1 MIYIF
6 HGDDQY
12 ASRSAF
18 NQQIDQQSGKD
29 IFRLDSKSIN
39 LDLVNNFLN
48 SQSLFVSQKILVLT
62 NLFSTPKAILD
73 KIINL
78 IKDDSHNDIY
88 IWQDKTLTPTQT
100 KIFPQAK
107 INHFP
112 VNKVLFS
119 CLNQIRPKNISKF
132 IPLYQKVTEQ
142 EPFELFLFFVKNNLR
157 KQITNYQYSLS
168 VHSKCNRLGRRKRHH
183 FSLDIVIAR
192 RIFVSHFHDWHGLRG

>member
-12 ASRSAF
+12 ASRTAF
-18 NQQIDQQSGKD
+18 NQLIDKQSNKD
-29 IFRLDSKSIN
+29 VFHLDSKSIN
-39 LDLVNNFLN
+39 IDLINNFLN
-48 SQSLFVSQKILVLT
+48 SPSLFVSQKILVLT

-157 KQITNYQYSLS
+157 KQITNYSAFNKTILQKTYLQLIELDFQ
-168 VHSKCNRLGRRKRHH
+168 SKNGQLAIPKE
-183 FSLDIVIAR
+183 IALQ
-192 RIFVSHFHDWHGLRG
+192 RILINLIR